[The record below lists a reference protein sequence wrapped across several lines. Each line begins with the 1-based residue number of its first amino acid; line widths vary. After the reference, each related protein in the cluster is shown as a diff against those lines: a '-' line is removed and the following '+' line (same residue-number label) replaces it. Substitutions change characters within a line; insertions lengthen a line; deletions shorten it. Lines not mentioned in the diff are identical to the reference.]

1 MAIPTTVD
9 MVRDLLIGADQ
20 SVFDDAYIQRQID
33 NGMNAIDIAIMIAES
48 SASLYATKQDL
59 KVGPISLSNSQKAQ
73 AWMDIKKNL
82 IYRKNLGAGLP
93 PDGSASS
100 GGLVTVG
107 GGVQTGPS
115 RRVHGTD
122 GEPSPPPCRSCA
134 TRAALPRRGEPSLGR
149 FRTSAPCE
157 PQRVSASQ
165 ARSASVR

>member
-9 MVRDLLIGADQ
+9 MVRDLLLGADATL
-20 SVFDDAYIQRQID
+20 FDDAYIQRQID

-107 GGVQTGPS
+107 GGVQTGVSVQTMQSVSNDPNRAPNQFELGQFDNPPS
-115 RRVHGTD
+115 DPTGDV
-122 GEPSPPPCRSCA
+122 
-134 TRAALPRRGEPSLGR
+134 
-149 FRTSAPCE
+149 
-157 PQRVSASQ
+157 
-165 ARSASVR
+165 

>member
-59 KVGPISLSNSQKAQ
+59 KVGPISLSNSQKAK
-73 AWMDIKKNL
+73 AWMDIKNNL

-107 GGVQTGPS
+107 GGVQTGVSVQTMNSVSNDPNRAPNQFELGQFDNPTS
-115 RRVHGTD
+115 SPT
-122 GEPSPPPCRSCA
+122 GE
-134 TRAALPRRGEPSLGR
+134 TY
-149 FRTSAPCE
+149 
-157 PQRVSASQ
+157 
-165 ARSASVR
+165 SVRQEQEDRE